1 MEFVVNK
8 IFHLAWTDIRIE
20 FSERS
25 TLVFFLILPI
35 VFTAILGNAMT
46 GPPADADN
54 RLILLLTDEDE
65 TALSA
70 ELIAALNSSAIARP
84 VSHERAEA
92 ERLLVED
99 DMPGLLIIPAGFE
112 AALLAGEGVEM
123 ELQTAVAD
131 NRAIALEQAVNN
143 AAGQI
148 SAGVLAA
155 QASVEAAEQIRPFAD
170 DTAQATYF
178 NASLT
183 MAQERLQ
190 NPPVAMSSNRAVEI
204 SSQAMGG
211 FELASAGQLVT
222 WTLITLIG
230 ASSVLV
236 NERLG
241 GTLRRLLVTPT
252 QKATIL
258 AGKIVGW
265 LGMGL
270 LQMGLLIG
278 VGALIFGVDWG
289 NSPAALILVV
299 VTFGLAA
306 VAFGLML
313 GALARTRSQAS
324 GLTTLFAMLMAALGG
339 AWWPLEI
346 TPTGYQTAV
355 QILPTTWAMKGFTGV
370 IARGHGVAEVLPVA
384 GVLLLFAVVFFGVGL
399 WRFRYE

>member
-1 MEFVVNK
+1 VNK
-8 IFHLAWTDIRIE
+8 ILHLAWTDIRIE

-35 VFTAILGNAMT
+35 VFTAILGNAMS
-46 GPPADADN
+46 GAQADPDADR
-54 RLILLLTDEDE
+54 RLILLLVDEDD
-65 TALSA
+65 TNLSA
-70 ELIAALNSSAIARP
+70 EFTAVLNASTLARP
-84 VSHERAEA
+84 VSRDRAEA
-92 ERLLVED
+92 ERLLAEENL
-99 DMPGLLIIPAGFE
+99 PGLLIIPAGFE
-112 AALLAGEGVEM
+112 AALLAGQEIDLA
-123 ELQTAVAD
+123 LQTAVAD
-131 NRAIALEQAVNN
+131 NRTIALEQAVNN

-170 DTAQATYF
+170 EAARTAYF

-190 NPPVAMSSNRAVEI
+190 EPPVAMRSNRAVEI
-204 SSQAMGG
+204 SSQAIGG
-211 FELASAGQLVT
+211 FEQASAGQLVT

-258 AGKIVGW
+258 AGKIVGR
-265 LGMGL
+265 LSMGL

-278 VGALIFGVDWG
+278 VGALVFGVDWG
-289 NSPAALILVV
+289 DSPAALLLIVV
-299 VTFGLAA
+299 SFGLAA

-313 GALARTRSQAS
+313 GALARTRSQAG
-324 GLTTLFAMLMAALGG
+324 GLTIMSAMLMAALGG

-346 TPTGYQTAV
+346 TPAGYQTAV

-370 IARGHGVAEVLPVA
+370 ITRGHGVAEILPVA
-384 GVLLLFAVVFFGVGL
+384 GVLLLFAVIFFGVGL